1 MHDFLISL
9 TASVLV
15 TVVAIALAR
24 LAGKGM
30 DWWRRQGREGR

>member
-1 MHDFLISL
+1 MHNLAISL

-15 TVVAIALAR
+15 TVVAVVLAW

-30 DWWRRQGREGR
+30 DWLRRQGRE